1 MPLDTGGVTNLHLP
15 ADWDRDPG
23 VAESYMP
30 TLESA
35 PDIGVALKTAREFRG
50 LSLQDVADQTRIRRA
65 YLAAIEEMRLDEL
78 PSRPFT
84 IGYVRAYATALGL
97 DAEAAVERFKAD
109 EPAPDEPLRAPV
121 GVRRDGDPRLMSM
134 VVFGLLV
141 VGAIVLWN
149 IAQRAMNEQ
158 APPPS
163 TAPADVAAPVATASG
178 PVSLGAPLPA
188 PVESTTPT
196 PYVTPGLE
204 AAAAASGSADAV
216 DAARKAAAKN
226 PQAEVVDPN
235 ARPLAPVFV
244 AEGPVYGAP
253 ATASVVTLQARKPTS
268 LIVRGADGS
277 VYFARQLATGEAYR
291 APTLKGVTADVAEAG
306 AIQAFVAGQ
315 NRGLLPVG
323 LNSVTKLAATAPPPP
338 APVAAAPAAQPV
350 SAAPR

>member
-15 ADWDRDPG
+15 TDWDRDPG

-84 IGYVRAYATALGL
+84 IGYVRAYANALGL

-121 GVRRDGDPRLMSM
+121 GVRRDGDPRLMSLI
-134 VVFGLLV
+134 FLGLLII
-141 VGAIVLWN
+141 GAIVAWN
-149 IAQRAMNEQ
+149 VAQRAINEQ

-163 TAPADVAAPVATASG
+163 TAPANVAAPVATADG

-196 PYVTPGLE
+196 PYETPGLE

-216 DAARKAAAKN
+216 DAVRKAAAQN

-235 ARPLAPVFV
+235 ARPLPQVF
-244 AEGPVYGAP
+244 AAQGAVYGTP
-253 ATASVVTLQARKPTS
+253 ANASVVTLQARKPTS
-268 LIVRGADGS
+268 LIVRGADGT
-277 VYFARQLATGEAYR
+277 VYFARQLAAGEAYR
-291 APTLKGVTADVAEAG
+291 APTLKGVTADVVEAG
-306 AIQAFVAGQ
+306 AVQAFVAGQ
-315 NRGLLPVG
+315 SRGLLPVG

-338 APVAAAPAAQPV
+338 APVAPAATAQTVP
-350 SAAPR
+350 AAPR